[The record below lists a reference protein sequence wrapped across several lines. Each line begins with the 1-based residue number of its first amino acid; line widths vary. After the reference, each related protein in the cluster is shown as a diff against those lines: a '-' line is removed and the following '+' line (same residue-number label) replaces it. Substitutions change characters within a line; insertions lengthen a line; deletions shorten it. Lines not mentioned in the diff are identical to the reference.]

1 MKIALVAPTHM
12 PSRRANTLQVMKMAQ
27 AFTCLGHTVRVA
39 VPGIVAQPVPWDEL
53 AHLYGLRARFPVE
66 WLPASSFLRRYD
78 YGLRSVRWAQRWNA
92 DLLYTRLPQA
102 AAIASAIGLATV
114 LEVHDLPSGAMGAW
128 LFRRF
133 LRGGG
138 RRRLVAIT
146 HALANDL
153 TEKLGAPMERTE
165 SARALAAVGAA
176 TPGFTVV
183 APDAVDLERYADLP
197 NPEQARQLL
206 GGADIPVTIPP
217 DRFTAGYTG
226 HLYAGRGIN
235 MILEM
240 ARRLP
245 EVAFLLV
252 GGEPEDVIRL
262 RETTQ
267 SRGLANVH
275 LTGFVPNAELPR
287 YHAACDAFLMPY
299 QRRVAA
305 SSGGDIAR
313 YLSPMK
319 LFEYM
324 ACGRPILCS
333 DLPVLREVLNP
344 ENSVLLPPEDV
355 GAWVAALEALR
366 GDPSRRSALEAR
378 TLSEV
383 KNYTWERRAERILD
397 GLDVRLEKNF

>member
-1 MKIALVAPTHM
+1 MKIALVAPSHL
-12 PSRRANTLQVMKMAQ
+12 PSRRANSLQVMKMAQ
-27 AFTCLGHTVRVA
+27 AFTCLGYTVRVA
-39 VPGIVAQPVPWDEL
+39 VPGKVAQPVPWDEL
-53 AHLYGLRARFPVE
+53 AHLYGLHAQFPVE
-66 WLPASSFLRRYD
+66 WLPARSLLRRYD
-78 YGLRSVRWAQRWNA
+78 YGLEAVRWAQRWSA

-102 AAIASAIGLATV
+102 AAIASVIGLATV
-114 LEVHDLPSGAMGAW
+114 LEVHDMPAGVMGVW

-138 RRRLVAIT
+138 MRRLVAIT
-146 HALANDL
+146 HALAADL
-153 TEKLGAPMERTE
+153 VEKLGAPGVE
-165 SARALAAVGAA
+165 SPQVLAAGSPA

-183 APDAVDLERYADLP
+183 ASDGVDLERYADLP
-197 NPEQARQLL
+197 RPEQARQLL
-206 GGADIPVTIPP
+206 GWADVHLSLPP

-245 EVAFLLV
+245 EVSFLLV
-252 GGEPEDVIRL
+252 GGEPEEVTRV
-262 RETTQ
+262 RAAAQ
-267 SRGLANVH
+267 SKDLANVI

-287 YHAACDAFLMPY
+287 YHSACDVFLMPY

-344 ENSVLLPPEDV
+344 ENALLLPPEDA
-355 GAWVAALEALR
+355 GAWVTALESLKSDPLR
-366 GDPSRRSALEAR
+366 RLALER
-378 TLSEV
+378 QTLNEV
-383 KNYTWERRAERILD
+383 KSYTWERRAQLILN
-397 GLDVRLEKNF
+397 GLDTES

>member
-1 MKIALVAPTHM
+1 MKIALVAPSHL

-39 VPGIVAQPVPWDEL
+39 IPGKAVQPVTWDEL
-53 AHLYGLRARFPVE
+53 ARLYGLRVQFPME
-66 WLPASSFLRRYD
+66 WLPAWSFLRRYD

-114 LEVHDLPSGAMGAW
+114 LEVHDLPSGMMGTW

-133 LRGGG
+133 LRGSG

-146 HALANDL
+146 HALADDL
-153 TEKLGAPMERTE
+153 AEKLGAPGVREEASQT
-165 SARALAAVGAA
+165 LAADGAA
-176 TPGFTVV
+176 IPGFTVV
-183 APDAVDLERYADLP
+183 APDGVDLERYASLP
-197 NPEQARQLL
+197 GPGQARQML
-206 GGADIPVTIPP
+206 GEADIPVSIPP

-226 HLYAGRGIN
+226 HLYTGRGIDT
-235 MILEM
+235 ILEM

-252 GGEPEDVIRL
+252 GGEPEEVLRL
-262 RETTQ
+262 RDTVQ

-287 YHAACDAFLMPY
+287 YHAACDVFLMPY
-299 QRRVAA
+299 QEHVAA

-333 DLPVLREVLNP
+333 DLPVLVEVLNT
-344 ENSVLLPPEDV
+344 ENAVLLPPEDV
-355 GAWVAALEALR
+355 DAWTGALESLR
-366 GDPSRRSALEAR
+366 GDPERRFALERR

-383 KNYTWERRAERILD
+383 KNYTWEKRAQRILN
-397 GLDVRLEKNF
+397 GLDV